1 MNADLSIGFPPSLD
15 ALASV
20 RLALR
25 RALPPLATEEANLYF
40 GAVTEVLVNAINSHN
55 AIGSEEDVLVEVFL
69 AVSPYLRVTDHGGGL
84 GRHEDGSWSGLGA
97 GLAIARSV
105 CPEMTISTSSQGTV
119 VTLPFPEQPQEF
131 PGFSTSVTSDQTG
144 YVVKVVGEFDA
155 ASVVG
160 FETAVAKIVAHPR
173 QQVLVDIDEVTILDS
188 AAIGALLRLR
198 RDLSRVHSSV
208 ALRTTRD
215 YHRRII
221 SITGLSEMLRFED

>member
-1 MNADLSIGFPPSLD
+1 MNPDLSIAFPPHLE

-25 RALPPLATEEANLYF
+25 RALPPLASEEANLYF
-40 GAVTEVLVNAINSHN
+40 GAITEVLVNAINAHA
-55 AIGSEEDVLVEVFL
+55 AIGSDDDVLVEVYL
-69 AVSPYLRVTDHGGGL
+69 AVTPQVRITDHGGGL
-84 GRHEDGSWSGLGA
+84 GRHEDGSWPGLGA

-105 CPEMTISTSSQGTV
+105 CPDMTVSTSSRGTV
-119 VTLPFPEQPQEF
+119 VNLPFPEQTQQF
-131 PGFSTSVTSDQTG
+131 SGFSTSVSSIQNG
-144 YVVKVVGEFDA
+144 YVITVTGEFDA
-155 ASVVG
+155 ASVVA
-160 FETAVAKIVAHPR
+160 FETAVARILAHPR

-198 RDLSRVHSSV
+198 RDLYRVNSTVS
-208 ALRTTRD
+208 LRTTRD